1 MFQLPYELQTV
12 IYEFDNTKLVNF
24 NKCLKEI
31 KYIIENHKIM
41 IIYNERQNS
50 DYILYMNYIK
60 RFPGFAFKWIKN
72 HKTF

>member
-1 MFQLPYELQTV
+1 MFQLPLDLQKL

-24 NKCLKEI
+24 NKCLKEM

-41 IIYNERQNS
+41 IIYNERQNK
-50 DYILYMNYIK
+50 DYQLYMDYVK

-72 HKTF
+72 HKCY